1 MTGLVR
7 YPSSPRTPAAAGRL
21 RFALAASALAH
32 WTLLATPFVETRRPG
47 AAPPVIDVPMTVRLA
62 PLPGAVRDISGVME
76 AEISR
81 VPGRTWPAAGDSVR
95 GGSGL
100 PAAVAAPSGAEAPVA
115 LRASDPTYY
124 PARELDAYPQ
134 PAQPLEFDRL
144 PGAGSIRLLLLIDEH
159 GIVNELSLVEAG
171 GSARLDEALR
181 TVLVA
186 ARFIPARKDGRDV
199 KSRVLLRV
207 GPGPRSG
214 DQ

>member
-32 WTLLATPFVETRRPG
+32 WALLAIPFVETRRPG
-47 AAPPVIDVPMTVRLA
+47 AAPPVIDVPMTVRFA
-62 PLPGAVRDISGVME
+62 PLPGAVRDALAVME

-81 VPGRTWPAAGDSVR
+81 VPGRLWPAVGNNVR

-124 PARELDAYPQ
+124 PARELDAYPR
-134 PAQPLEFDRL
+134 PAQPLELDRL
-144 PGAGSIRLLLLIDEH
+144 SGAGSIRLLLLIDEH
-159 GIVNELSLVEAG
+159 GIVNDLSLVEAG
-171 GSARLDEALR
+171 ATARLDEALR
-181 TVLVA
+181 TVLVT

-199 KSRVLLRV
+199 KSRVLLSV
-207 GPGPRSG
+207 GPGPGSS
-214 DQ
+214 D